1 MERSAKAT
9 LLPHGGGGAV
19 LMPPALLARLGLR
32 PGEQV
37 LLCTQAQR
45 AAVRVGMAGASFHG
59 AASVPGRGAL
69 LHGSGSALHEA
80 DFPLAETGSAPPGAE
95 GWTQG
100 SAGPGADVV
109 LVDPAILRRLHLPPH
124 WPLRLRRTA
133 DGRLH
138 VGPFVGILCER
149 QGAGSP
155 YGPQTTFFR
164 RLIRI
169 GRSLHMAVYV
179 FAPGDVNR
187 VMGAVAGWTWV
198 DGRGWVRRLFPLPHV
213 LYDRGFV
220 TGPVLRLQR
229 WLRTRLGVQQ
239 FNSLVGSK
247 WWVYRLMAR
256 HPDLRPYLPETR
268 VLRTTADLLIMLRR
282 HGTVYVKAAGGG
294 KGIGIW
300 VISADGRGTFSYR
313 YTDAQTRIHRGRTGN
328 PAAIVRHLL
337 SKPRQPWL
345 IQPRV
350 DLARWRGRIFDVRVL
365 VQRDGRGQWHITGT
379 GARIGRPG
387 SIISNLYGGGDALP
401 LEPVLTESLGLT
413 PQEAAALRRRVEEI
427 ALRVAQEIDRACRR
441 TGHVGELGI
450 DIGIDRSGRLWFFE
464 ANSRTGRNLFR
475 QAGLRES
482 SRLAD
487 RRPLEF
493 ALHLA
498 GFGPERAGMAEAFA

>member
-1 MERSAKAT
+1 LLPPT
-9 LLPHGGGGAV
+9 LLAQ
-19 LMPPALLARLGLR
+19 LGLR

-45 AAVRVGMAGASFHG
+45 TPVRIGVAGASFHG
-59 AASVPGRGAL
+59 AAIPLSGGASL
-69 LHGSGSALHEA
+69 PTTDTALHPAAHRPEGA
-80 DFPLAETGSAPPGAE
+80 AAAQSSPAARVHGATGLGV
-95 GWTQG
+95 GT
-100 SAGPGADVV
+100 V
-109 LVDPAILRRLHLPPH
+109 LVDPVILQRLHLPPH
-124 WPLRLRRTA
+124 WPLRLRRTP

-149 QGAGSP
+149 QAGGSP
-155 YGPQTTFFR
+155 YGPQTSFFR

-169 GRSLHMAVYV
+169 GRSLHMVVYV

-187 VMGAVAGWTWV
+187 LMRAVAGWTWV

-256 HPDLRPYLPETR
+256 HPDLRPYIPETR
-268 VLRTTADLLIMLRR
+268 VLRSTADLLAMVRR

-328 PAAIVRHLL
+328 LAAIVRHLL

-387 SIISNLYGGGDALP
+387 SIISNLYGGGDAWP
-401 LEPVLTESLGLT
+401 LEPVLMESLGVT
-413 PQEAAALRRRVEEI
+413 PQEAAALRHHAEEI
-427 ALRVAQEIDRACRR
+427 ALRVAQEIDWACRR
-441 TGHVGELGI
+441 TGYVGELGI

-475 QAGLRES
+475 QAGLQES

-498 GFGPERAGMAEAFA
+498 GFGPDGAHVAETFA